1 VRKLALLVVAAL
13 AAVVAVVAALPA
25 GAAQSGP
32 TLSES
37 AARFPDRYYFLT
49 LPKPQRLTA
58 AKVRVTENGAPVRN
72 LAVTRPGEQGF
83 VTYLV
88 VDASN
93 SMRGKPI
100 ADAMKAAR
108 AFAAQRN
115 PNSPLGVIF
124 FNDNVT
130 VALKPTRNAQDIN
143 EVLAKPP
150 VLREKTHLYDAL
162 DKTSDELLAAG
173 APGGAIVLLSDG
185 DDVGSKATQ
194 EVAMS
199 RLKQQKARVF
209 GVGLRSGAYTP
220 DALQAF
226 AAETGGSYAE
236 TGQSAQLTGIFDA
249 LGFKLSNEYLL
260 LWRSQAAPQ
269 KKINVAVRVAGYPQ
283 PVTTSYTTP
292 SLGLTIEPLDESFVN
307 KLVQSWFFLLLVVA
321 AVMGLLFWGIRSIV
335 EARQRNLRT
344 RMAMFVEVGGHPA
357 GHEHPDFAARV
368 DQIDQALSKRGGRL
382 GRFSDMCEVG
392 GVGVSPTVLL
402 VGSIGGG
409 FILGVILAVAFGPVW
424 FLTAVVP
431 YLAVRWYVKYQ
442 LGRTRRTFA
451 EQLPDNLEVLAGALR
466 AGHSLVG
473 GFSVMAD
480 HAAPPSGKEF
490 RRVVTDEQV
499 GIPLEDSLRVV
510 GQRMD
515 NRDMSQVAMIALL
528 QRETGSS
535 SAEVIDQVAEN
546 VRGRLEI
553 RRLVRVLT
561 AQGRMARW
569 IVSLMPLVLVFLI
582 LGINPEFLEPLFH
595 TTIGVVAVI
604 IATIMVIMGS
614 LVIKRIVEIKV

>member
-1 VRKLALLVVAAL
+1 MRKLVLLGL
-13 AAVVAVVAALPA
+13 AAFVAVLAALPA
-25 GAAQSGP
+25 LAAESGP

-49 LPKPQRLTA
+49 LPNPQRLTA
-58 AKVRVTENGAPVRN
+58 ANVRVTENGAPVRN

-88 VDASN
+88 IDASN

-115 PNSPLGVIF
+115 PSSPLGVIF
-124 FNDNVT
+124 FNDDVT
-130 VALKPTRNAQDIN
+130 VALKPTRSAADIRDA
-143 EVLAKPP
+143 LAGTPE
-150 VLREKTHLYDAL
+150 LQEKTHLYDAL
-162 DKTSDELLAAG
+162 TRASDELRAAG
-173 APGGAIVLLSDG
+173 APGGALVLLSDG
-185 DDVGSKATQ
+185 DDVGSDATQ
-194 EVAMS
+194 EVALS
-199 RLKQQKARVF
+199 RLKEQKARVF
-209 GVGLRSGAYTP
+209 GVGLRSEAYTP

-226 AAETGGSYAE
+226 AAETDGSYAE
-236 TGQSAQLTGIFDA
+236 TGQSAQLTAIFDA

-269 KKINVAVRVAGYPQ
+269 RKINVAVRVAGYPQ

-292 SLGLTIEPLDESFVN
+292 SLGLTIEPLDTSFVN
-307 KLVQSWFFLLLVVA
+307 RLVQSWFFLLLVVV
-321 AVMGLLFWGIRSIV
+321 AVMGLLFWGIRSII
-335 EARQRNLRT
+335 EARQRNLRA

-357 GHEHPDFAARV
+357 GTHEHPDLGTRLE
-368 DQIDQALSKRGGRL
+368 QIDQSLTRRGGRL
-382 GRFSDMCEVG
+382 GRFSEKCEIG
-392 GVGVSPTVLL
+392 NVGVSPAALL

-409 FILGVILAVAFGPVW
+409 FLLGVILAVVFGPIW
-424 FLTAVVP
+424 FLTAVAP
-431 YLAVRWYVKYQ
+431 YLAVRWYVKHR
-442 LGRTRRTFA
+442 LSRTRRAFG

-466 AGHSLVG
+466 AGHSLAG
-473 GFSVMAD
+473 GFAVMAD

-490 RRVVTDEQV
+490 KRVVTDEQL

-510 GQRMD
+510 GHRMD

-569 IVSLMPLVLVFLI
+569 IVSFMPLVLVVLI
-582 LGINPEFLEPLFH
+582 LAINPKFLEPLFH
-595 TTIGVVAVI
+595 TGIGVAAVI
-604 IATIMVIMGS
+604 VATIMVILGS

>member
-1 VRKLALLVVAAL
+1 VRKLALLGVAAL
-13 AAVVAVVAALPA
+13 VAVVAVLPA

-58 AKVRVTENGAPVRN
+58 GNVRVTENGAPVTN

-88 VDASN
+88 IDASN

-108 AFAAQRN
+108 AFAARRN

-130 VALKPTRNAQDIN
+130 VALKPTRDRQDIN

-150 VLREKTHLYDAL
+150 ALREKTHLYDAL
-162 DKTSDELLAAG
+162 DKTADELEAAG

-194 EVAMS
+194 EVAVT
-199 RLKQQKARVF
+199 RLKEQTARVF

-220 DALQAF
+220 DALQTF

-236 TGQSAQLTGIFDA
+236 TGQSAQLTAIFDA

-260 LWRSQAAPQ
+260 LWRSQAGPE

-292 SLGLTIEPLDESFVN
+292 SLGLTIPPLDQSLLDR
-307 KLVQSWFFLLLVVA
+307 LVKSWFFMLLIVVA
-321 AVMGLLFWGIRSIV
+321 VVGLVFWGVRTAV
-335 EARQRNLRT
+335 EARQRNLRA
-344 RMAMFVEVGGHPA
+344 RMAMFVDVGGH
-357 GHEHPDFAARV
+357 GSESESQVDMAARL
-368 DQIDQALSKRGGRL
+368 DRLEESLEKRGFVQRFAENCDIADIQRPPGTLLL
-382 GRFSDMCEVG
+382 GSIILGLVG
-392 GVGVSPTVLL
+392 GLVLASL
-402 VGSIGGG
+402 WTPWALFLIPAVP
-409 FILGVILAVAFGPVW
+409 LALRW
-424 FLTAVVP
+424 W
-431 YLAVRWYVKYQ
+431 VRFKAD
-442 LGRTRRTFA
+442 RNRRAFA

-473 GFSVMAD
+473 GLAVMAED
-480 HAAPPSGKEF
+480 AADPSRKEF
-490 RRVVTDEQV
+490 KRVVTDEQL
-499 GIPLEDSLRVV
+499 GIPLEDALKRV
-510 GQRMD
+510 GRRMK
-515 NRDMSQVAMIALL
+515 NRDMDQVALIALL
-528 QRETGSS
+528 QRETGGS
-535 SAEVIDQVAEN
+535 SAEVIDQVTDN
-546 VRGRLEI
+546 VRGRMEV
-553 RRLVRVLT
+553 RRLVRTLT
-561 AQGRMARW
+561 AQGRLARW
-569 IVSLMPLVLVFLI
+569 IVSFMPVVLI
-582 LGINPEFLEPLFH
+582 LMIMTLYPAFLNPLFD
-595 TTIGVVAVI
+595 TTFGIVALVVAGL
-604 IATIMVIMGS
+604 MVVAGS
-614 LVIKRIVEIKV
+614 LVIKRIIEIKV